1 MGASLHV
8 WRLFVPVTAYYACC
22 LERIGSQVD
31 VRNNRRDTTGASVI
45 TANRLLDGRT
55 VWLTQQGWS
64 EHIAHARIFDNAN
77 VEDAI
82 KQTKATPDARKLVG
96 IYGVQLDPS
105 AAGISPLTMR
115 ERIRAFGPSVH
126 PDFAPVEISHVH

>member
-1 MGASLHV
+1 M
-8 WRLFVPVTAYYACC
+8 
-22 LERIGSQVD
+22 D

-45 TANRLLDGRT
+45 TANRLLDGRI

-64 EHIAHARIFDNAN
+64 EHIGRARVFDNADI
-77 VEDAI
+77 EGAI
-82 KQTKATPDARKLVG
+82 EQAKTTPDARMLVG

-105 AAGISPLTMR
+105 AAGISPLTVR

-126 PDFAPVEISHVH
+126 PDFAPVETSNVH